1 MKNIIL
7 LCALLTLSGCATVVP
22 VTQKFPEIPATLK
35 DHCSSLDL
43 IEGETTTL
51 SNLTKVVTI
60 NYTKYHE
67 CAAKVDAWVKW
78 YRSQKDIFNSV
89 K

>member
-1 MKNIIL
+1 MKKIIVIFSL
-7 LCALLTLSGCATVVP
+7 LALTGCSTVVP
-22 VTQKFPEIPATLK
+22 VKRKFPEIPATLK
-35 DHCSSLDL
+35 DKCPSLTL
-43 IEGETTTL
+43 IEQDTTTL
-51 SNLTKVVTI
+51 SNLTKTVTS

-67 CAAKVDAWVKW
+67 CAAKVDAWVEW

>member
-22 VTQKFPEIPATLK
+22 VTQKFPEIPATLR
-35 DHCSSLDL
+35 DTCPSLTL

-67 CAAKVDAWVKW
+67 CAAKVDAWVTW

>member
-1 MKNIIL
+1 MSL
-7 LCALLTLSGCATVVP
+7 LLLTGCSTVVP
-22 VTQKFPEIPATLK
+22 VTQKFPEIPSTLK
-35 DHCSSLDL
+35 DKCPALTL
-43 IEGETTTL
+43 IEQDTTTL
-51 SNLTKVVTI
+51 SNLTKTVTG

-67 CAAKVDAWVKW
+67 CAAKVDAWVEW